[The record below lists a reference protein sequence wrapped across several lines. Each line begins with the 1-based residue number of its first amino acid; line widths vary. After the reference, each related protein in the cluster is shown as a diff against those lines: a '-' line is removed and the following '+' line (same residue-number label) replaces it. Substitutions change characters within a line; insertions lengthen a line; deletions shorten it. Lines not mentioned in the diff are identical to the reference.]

1 VVAVISHFR
10 SGGFFR
16 AAASG
21 LDSAASAV
29 DRLQDTILS
38 FSHPVGFLQ
47 KKPALRRGLLTQA
60 NVGASRIESSIY
72 IQLGFSQ

>member
-1 VVAVISHFR
+1 MISYFR
-10 SGGFFR
+10 SGGF
-16 AAASG
+16 SGLPLQG
-21 LDSAASAV
+21 LDSAASVV